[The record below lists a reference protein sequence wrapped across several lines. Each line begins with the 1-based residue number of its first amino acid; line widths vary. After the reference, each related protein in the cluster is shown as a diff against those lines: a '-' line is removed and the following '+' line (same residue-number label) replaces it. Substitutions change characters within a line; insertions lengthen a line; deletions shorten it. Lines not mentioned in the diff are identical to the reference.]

1 MPYNRRSAPLYH
13 SMESVLVDTRI
24 KKNEDQFE
32 ELKIKDVTL
41 NLILIIMGLFIFD

>member
-13 SMESVLVDTRI
+13 PMKSVLVDTRI